1 MSGTDKKNKYQEF
14 KESVHLYLHAD
25 NPFANAL
32 GYVEKY
38 TKVDRQ
44 YIALAI
50 IVLLV
55 LYIMIGWGAALV
67 VNLIGFVYPAYA
79 SYGVCHSGH
88 IFYSLYFEN
97 RV

>member
-44 YIALAI
+44 YIALGQSP
-50 IVLLV
+50 LLKPCV
-55 LYIMIGWGAALV
+55 EISVDNFLCFLFF
-67 VNLIGFVYPAYA
+67 L
-79 SYGVCHSGH
+79 
-88 IFYSLYFEN
+88 
-97 RV
+97 